1 MSDAHTF
8 IEDFNPFND
17 DVADFLLRCRNEF
30 NEHYGRW
37 MQTSYLEPDD
47 PSDGAVVVVQFSEQK
62 AYLN

>member
-47 PSDGAVVVVQFSEQK
+47 PTMRMKTGDMNIDTTAT
-62 AYLN
+62 